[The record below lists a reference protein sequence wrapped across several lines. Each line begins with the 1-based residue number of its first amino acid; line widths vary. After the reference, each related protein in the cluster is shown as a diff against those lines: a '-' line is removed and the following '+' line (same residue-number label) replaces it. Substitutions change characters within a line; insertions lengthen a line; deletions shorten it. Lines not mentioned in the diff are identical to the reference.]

1 MPMFADPS
9 NFELGLPVVKLQTL
23 YGVTYDA
30 KIYRKYLIKV
40 NETYS
45 PNFVIIFSNSASI
58 KYNTQ
63 GRRHEMASPR
73 LCSLSD
79 TTFFTNDK

>member
-30 KIYRKYLIKV
+30 KIYRKYLMKV

-45 PNFVIIFSNSASI
+45 PNFRDNFLKFSLHKIQYTGKEARDGISAAMLPFQHNVFH
-58 KYNTQ
+58 K
-63 GRRHEMASPR
+63 
-73 LCSLSD
+73 
-79 TTFFTNDK
+79 

>member
-45 PNFVIIFSNSASI
+45 PNFRDNFLKFSLHKI
-58 KYNTQ
+58 QYT
-63 GRRHEMASPR
+63 G
-73 LCSLSD
+73 
-79 TTFFTNDK
+79 

>member
-1 MPMFADPS
+1 MLRNNADVRRPS

-23 YGVTYDA
+23 SPDGVKYDA

-45 PNFVIIFSNSASI
+45 PNFRDNFLKFSLHKI
-58 KYNTQ
+58 QYT
-63 GRRHEMASPR
+63 G
-73 LCSLSD
+73 
-79 TTFFTNDK
+79 

>member
-1 MPMFADPS
+1 MLRNHADVRRCS

-23 YGVTYDA
+23 YGVNLRTTPYGFLVKYDA

-45 PNFVIIFSNSASI
+45 PNSRDNFLKFSLHKI
-58 KYNTQ
+58 QYTW
-63 GRRHEMASPR
+63 
-73 LCSLSD
+73 
-79 TTFFTNDK
+79 